1 MEEESKKE
9 KKNKKYHSTRSGL
22 TRIIALILAIIM
34 CFAATASLIFMLIG

>member
-1 MEEESKKE
+1 MEENNEQKKV
-9 KKNKKYHSTRSGL
+9 KKHHSSRSGL